1 MVESQIKIVQEKN
14 EEELKKNRKPSVA
27 FATLGCRVNHY
38 ETEAMTEKFLR
49 EGYEITEFDN
59 FADVYVINTCSV
71 TNMSDKKSRQ
81 IIGRARRKNENAVIA
96 AVGCYSQVSP
106 DEVSKIDGVDV
117 VLGTRNKGDV
127 VYYVNKAK
135 DEGKMQVA
143 VGEVLKNKTFEELN
157 IEEYQDKTRAF
168 LKIQDGCNRF
178 CTYCLIPYT
187 RGRTCSKDPDKVL
200 EEIKRLEEHGF
211 KEIILSGI
219 HTASYGVDLEG
230 DVTLISLLQEIEKL
244 DGIERVRIGSIEP
257 SFFTDEVIEK
267 MRHMKKLCPQF
278 HLSLQSGCDETLKRM
293 NRRYTAKEYE
303 EAVYKIRENLKD
315 ASITTDVIVGFPG
328 ETDEE
333 FNETYKFLERIKL
346 TKTHIFKF
354 SPRKGTK
361 AENMPNQVDGTIKEK
376 RSKALIELNNKNEG
390 EFSESLVRREM
401 DVLVEKELN
410 EKPGYFEGY
419 TRNYV
424 RVVFES
430 EKSDIIG
437 KIVKCKI
444 EEANG
449 DYARRHRHQL
459 FEAARLDP
467 RQLLALGADV
477 VDVGDHVVEFV
488 ANGFLQCRDLIG

>member
-1 MVESQIKIVQEKN
+1 MTYKDPIKSSSGKR
-14 EEELKKNRKPSVA
+14 LVA

-38 ETEAMTEKFLR
+38 ETEAMAEKFIR
-49 EGYEITEFDN
+49 EGYEITQFEN

-81 IIGRARRKNENAVIA
+81 IISRARRRNKEAIIA
-96 AVGCYSQVSP
+96 AVGCYSQVAP
-106 DEVSKIDGVDV
+106 DEVSKIEGVDV
-117 VLGTRNKGDV
+117 VLGTRNKGDI

-135 DEGKMQVA
+135 DEHKPQLM
-143 VGEVLKNKTFEELN
+143 VGEVLKNKQFEELN

-178 CTYCLIPYT
+178 CAYCLIPYT
-187 RGRTCSKDPDKVL
+187 RGTTCSKDPDMVL
-200 EEIKRLEEHGF
+200 TEIKKLNEHGF

-219 HTASYGVDLEG
+219 HTASYGVDLDG
-230 DVTLISLLQEIEKL
+230 NVSLITLLEEIEKL

-267 MRHMKKLCPQF
+267 IKNMKKLCPQF
-278 HLSLQSGCDETLKRM
+278 HLSLQSGCDATLKRM

-303 EAVYKIRENLKD
+303 DAVNRIRENLKD

-333 FNETYKFLERIKL
+333 FNETYEYLKGIKL

-361 AENMPNQVDGTIKEK
+361 AADMSNQVDGNVKEQ
-376 RSKALIELNNKNEG
+376 RSKALIDLNEKNEG
-390 EFSESLVRREM
+390 DFSKSLVGREL
-401 DVLVEKELN
+401 DVLIEQEVSNKA
-410 EKPGYFEGY
+410 GVFEGY

-424 RVVFES
+424 KVEVFIGNENV
-430 EKSDIIG
+430 IG
-437 KIVKCKI
+437 KIVPCKI
-444 EEANG
+444 VEACGN
-449 DYARRHRHQL
+449 Y
-459 FEAARLDP
+459 
-467 RQLLALGADV
+467 V
-477 VDVGDHVVEFV
+477 VGKI
-488 ANGFLQCRDLIG
+488 L

>member
-211 KEIILSGI
+211 KEIVLSGI

-449 DYARRHRHQL
+449 DYVSGKIL
-459 FEAARLDP
+459 S
-467 RQLLALGADV
+467 
-477 VDVGDHVVEFV
+477 
-488 ANGFLQCRDLIG
+488 

>member
-1 MVESQIKIVQEKN
+1 MGENQIKIIRSN
-14 EEELKKNRKPSVA
+14 NDNSTLKKLSKKEPKKNSDGKNLVA

-38 ETEAMTEKFLR
+38 ETEAMAEKFIR
-49 EGYEITEFDN
+49 EGYEVTDFEN

-81 IIGRARRKNENAVIA
+81 IISRARRINENAIIA

-106 DEVSKIDGVDV
+106 EEVSKIEGVDV

-135 DEGKMQVA
+135 DEQKPQLM
-143 VGEVLKNKTFEELN
+143 VGEVLKNKQFEELN

-178 CTYCLIPYT
+178 CAYCLIPYT
-187 RGRTCSKDPDKVL
+187 RGTTCSKDPQKVL
-200 EEIKRLEEHGF
+200 DEIKKLCEHGF

-230 DVTLISLLQEIEKL
+230 NITLITLLEEIEKMN
-244 DGIERVRIGSIEP
+244 GIERVRIGSIEP

-267 MRHMKKLCPQF
+267 MKNMKKLCPQF
-278 HLSLQSGCDETLKRM
+278 HLSLQSGCDSTLKRM

-303 EAVYKIRENLKD
+303 NAVNKIRKNLKD

-333 FNETYKFLERIKL
+333 FNETYEYLKKIKL

-361 AENMPNQVDGTIKEK
+361 AADMPNQLDGNVKDK
-376 RSKALIELNNKNEG
+376 RSKALIQLNAKNEG
-390 EFSESLVRREM
+390 DFSESLVGRELG
-401 DVLVEKELN
+401 VLIEQEVSN
-410 EKPGYFEGY
+410 KPGVFEGY

-424 RVVFES
+424 KVEIVNCNE
-430 EKSDIIG
+430 DMIGNIIH
-437 KIVKCKI
+437 CKI

-449 DYARRHRHQL
+449 EY
-459 FEAARLDP
+459 
-467 RQLLALGADV
+467 V
-477 VDVGDHVVEFV
+477 VGKM
-488 ANGFLQCRDLIG
+488 I

>member
-1 MVESQIKIVQEKN
+1 
-14 EEELKKNRKPSVA
+14 
-27 FATLGCRVNHY
+27 
-38 ETEAMTEKFLR
+38 MTEKFLR

-449 DYARRHRHQL
+449 DYVSGKIL
-459 FEAARLDP
+459 S
-467 RQLLALGADV
+467 
-477 VDVGDHVVEFV
+477 
-488 ANGFLQCRDLIG
+488 